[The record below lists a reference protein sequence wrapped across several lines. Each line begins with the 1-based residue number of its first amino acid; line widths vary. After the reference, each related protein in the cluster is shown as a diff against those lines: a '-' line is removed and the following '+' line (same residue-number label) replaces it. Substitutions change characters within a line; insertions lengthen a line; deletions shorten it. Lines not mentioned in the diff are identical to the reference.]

1 MTHGDPDPK
10 QNQVHGST
18 YLISAIA
25 RFKGVP
31 SAQWCFSSNGPA
43 SLQQR
48 TRCAVLLWT
57 RLTSLWRL
65 KICILEISLNSDGTS
80 REIKHVT
87 FLLMCRYIRSNWVT
101 MFKKNRCQSHQGVQ
115 NATNDCSTI
124 VNLSWAEWF
133 LDLFW
138 APVFKELSAS
148 KKDKYLSEPW
158 NAPQQSTTAYGKLFQ
173 IASERMSQ
181 NPRSFK
187 RWMIPWGQQM
197 PGKSPMLPLHRLRL
211 PQETATQLY
220 LLGVGEGHCQIPLEV
235 SSAARNTFF
244 EALLVMLK
252 RLRTER
258 KVATKFQAKS

>member
-1 MTHGDPDPK
+1 MVTLTSSK
-10 QNQVHGST
+10 T
-18 YLISAIA
+18 KYLALHIWSVQSLDL
-25 RFKGVP
+25 RVCRLSNGV
-31 SAQWCFSSNGPA
+31 FFSNGPA

-80 REIKHVT
+80 REKKHVT
-87 FLLMCRYIRSNWVT
+87 CLLMCRYIRSNWVT
-101 MFKKNRCQSHQGVQ
+101 MFKKNCCQSHQGVQ
-115 NATNDCSTI
+115 NATNDCSGLGTI

-173 IASERMSQ
+173 IASERMS
-181 NPRSFK
+181 
-187 RWMIPWGQQM
+187 
-197 PGKSPMLPLHRLRL
+197 
-211 PQETATQLY
+211 
-220 LLGVGEGHCQIPLEV
+220 
-235 SSAARNTFF
+235 
-244 EALLVMLK
+244 
-252 RLRTER
+252 
-258 KVATKFQAKS
+258 